1 VLVRDGHI
9 VGRGRHIAA
18 GRDHAEICALKDAV
32 ATAAGSDLYVTLE
45 PCCHYG
51 RTGPC
56 TEAIIAAGVSRVVV
70 GCLDPNPQVAGGG
83 ILALQRAGLAVEAG
97 VLQFACERLIAGH
110 AKFMRRGLPYVVWKY
125 AMTMDGKV
133 ATAAGE
139 SRWITGERARSEV
152 HRLRRTVDAV
162 AVGIGT
168 VLADDPR
175 LTPRP
180 AGTGPAPYRLVFDS
194 KARLPLDSALLAEAV
209 GQVVVFVSE
218 DAPAARCRA
227 LRDAGALVIE
237 AGKARVSAAAA
248 LRTAADQL
256 DVREVLLESGPELS
270 ASFLAEGLVDEIVCF
285 VSGKLFGGR
294 DAPGP
299 CGGAGIRLPA
309 DAPAAKITRM
319 RRFDEDVAL
328 YGLLASEDG
337 KES

>member
-1 VLVRDGHI
+1 M
-9 VGRGRHIAA
+9 GRGRHIAA
-18 GRDHAEICALKDAV
+18 GLDHAEIGALKDAG
-32 ATAAGSDLYVTLE
+32 AAAAGSDLYVTLE

-70 GCLDPNPQVAGGG
+70 GCRDPNPQVAGGG
-83 ILALQRAGLAVEAG
+83 ILALQRAGVAVEAG
-97 VLQFACERLIAGH
+97 VLERTCERLIAGH
-110 AKFMRRGLPYVVWKY
+110 AKFTQCGLPYVVWKY

-139 SRWITGERARSEV
+139 SRWITCESARSEV
-152 HRLRRTVDAV
+152 HRLRRAVDAV

-168 VLADDPR
+168 VLADDPL

-180 AGTGPAPYRLVFDS
+180 AGAGPAPYRLVFDS
-194 KARLPLDSALLAEAV
+194 MARLPLDSALLTEAG

-218 DAPAARCRA
+218 DAPDRRCRA

-237 AGKARVSAAAA
+237 ASKGRVSLAVA
-248 LRTAADQL
+248 LRAAADQL

-270 ASFLAEGLVDEIVCF
+270 ASFLAEGLVDEILCF

-294 DAPGP
+294 DALGP
-299 CGGAGIRLPA
+299 CGGVGIRLPE
-309 DAPAAKITRM
+309 DAPVAKITRI
-319 RRFDEDVAL
+319 RRFGEDVAI
-328 YGLLASEDG
+328 YGSLASKDG